1 MTDPV
6 TAQQADDYYHVPLWG
21 VVRADEQPWPRD
33 EYALSTVD
41 QGRVL
46 VCDGPT
52 DAAACTLHPDDP
64 DTYPSKVVQWEAG
77 KGWTPVDD
85 HYLAMRV
92 RGEEGR
98 AKAVAD
104 AVEGRVSP

>member
-1 MTDPV
+1 M
-6 TAQQADDYYHVPLWG
+6 TAQQPDDYYHVPLWG
-21 VVRADEQPWPRD
+21 VVRADGQSWPRD
-33 EYALSTVD
+33 EYALSTVA

-46 VCDGPT
+46 VCDGLV
-52 DAAACTLHPDDP
+52 DAAACTLRPASGP
-64 DTYPSKVVQWEAG
+64 DTHPCKVVHWESG

-85 HYLAMRV
+85 RHLVKMV
-92 RGEEGR
+92 RDEEGR